1 MLPINLTIMINKIL
15 TFCLSLLA
23 VTAFSFVSA
32 QNTFPNSGNAGIGTT
47 SPSYPLEIRQPNSS
61 FFGTDSIAPNELGLK
76 IHRLGPNSNTD
87 NGVGIGFGVSS
98 LSSLVGGAI
107 IFERN
112 GSDSQGK
119 LHFAT
124 KNQIGTGN
132 LPIRMTLD
140 QDGKL
145 SVGTINPTPNGQITV
160 RGNGAGGTIAIL
172 PNASDGETSVGHFS
186 EPDGTGLNWVAG
198 VGGWGNTGD
207 YVIGSSDATSS
218 GPRIVIQADG
228 NIGIGVPTPNAKLVV
243 DGGSSTMRV
252 TTDENIFQNTTIPLF
267 LDGKNGVGTQMR
279 FQGSGGANSFIDI
292 GKDANGDFVVER
304 GDNNQFLIGANGN
317 VGIGTTNPANK
328 LDVCGTIRA
337 TEIKVES
344 GWCDYVFEDGYLLTS
359 LEQVKRHIAEK
370 GYLHKTPS
378 ALEIEQAGGIEL
390 ASTAVQQQEKIEE
403 IFLHLI
409 QLNERLKQQDDR
421 IKNLEKENAELKSRL
436 AND

>member
-1 MLPINLTIMINKIL
+1 M
-15 TFCLSLLA
+15 
-23 VTAFSFVSA
+23 
-32 QNTFPNSGNAGIGTT
+32 
-47 SPSYPLEIRQPNSS
+47 
-61 FFGTDSIAPNELGLK
+61 
-76 IHRLGPNSNTD
+76 
-87 NGVGIGFGVSS
+87 
-98 LSSLVGGAI
+98 VGGAI

-145 SVGTINPTPNGQITV
+145 SVGTLNSTPNGQITV
-160 RGNGAGGTIAIL
+160 RGNGSGGTIAIL
-172 PNASDGETSVGHFS
+172 PNTSDGETSIGHFS
-186 EPDGTGLNWVAG
+186 EPDGTGQNWVAG

-207 YVIGSSDATSS
+207 YVIGFSDPTTS
-218 GPRIVIQADG
+218 GPLLLIQADG
-228 NIGIGVPTPNAKLVV
+228 NIGIGT
-243 DGGSSTMRV
+243 ST
-252 TTDENIFQNTTIPLF
+252 
-267 LDGKNGVGTQMR
+267 
-279 FQGSGGANSFIDI
+279 
-292 GKDANGDFVVER
+292 
-304 GDNNQFLIGANGN
+304 
-317 VGIGTTNPANK
+317 PANK

-344 GWCDYVFEDGYLLTS
+344 GWCDYVFDEDYLLTS
-359 LEQVKRHIAEK
+359 LEQVKAHIAEK

-390 ASTAVQQQEKIEE
+390 AATAVQQQEKIEE

-409 QLNERLKQQDDR
+409 ELNDR
-421 IKNLEKENAELKSRL
+421 IKTLEKENSELKSRL